1 MRSMVWLWHER
12 FIVST
17 GSRYPGQPMY
27 LSKKPYTR
35 DEVLFLIFASAFSV
49 LLVLTNIVGVKLFL
63 SPWRGDTL
71 TTGIITYPLTFWLT
85 DVVSEIWGKRRA
97 NFMVIIGF
105 GMSFLM
111 LAVVQI
117 ALHVNG
123 SPAWVAPENRF
134 GYEDVSQ
141 YQNAFESVF
150 AINGKLLFGS
160 MLAYMCAQLW
170 DVRVYHTLKRWTKGK
185 HLWLRN
191 NGSTMTSQLIDTAI
205 VNSIL
210 FYWGFG
216 MEFWLGV
223 EIMLT
228 IYIYKMILAAI
239 DTPFIYLGVHVIKR
253 YLGLKDPVP
262 EPARGS

>member
-1 MRSMVWLWHER
+1 
-12 FIVST
+12 
-17 GSRYPGQPMY
+17 MY
-27 LSKKPYTR
+27 LAKKPYPK
-35 DEVLFLIFASAFSV
+35 DEVLFLVLASAFSV

-63 SPWRGDTL
+63 SPWREDTL

-97 NFMVIIGF
+97 NFMVLVGF
-105 GMSFLM
+105 GMSFIM
-111 LAVVQI
+111 LFVVQI
-117 ALHVNG
+117 ALHVTG
-123 SPAWVAPENRF
+123 SPAWVAEGNAF
-134 GYEDVSQ
+134 GYQGVAE
-141 YQNAFESVF
+141 YQNAFDSVF
-150 AINGKLLFGS
+150 SINGVLLFGS
-160 MLAYMCAQLW
+160 MLAYMTAQLW
-170 DVRVYHTLKRWTKGK
+170 DVRIYHMIKRWTKGR

-228 IYIYKMILAAI
+228 IYVYKMALAVI
-239 DTPFIYLGVHVIKR
+239 DTPLIYPGVYGVKR
-253 YLGLKDPVP
+253 YLGLKDAIP
-262 EPARGS
+262 ESA